1 MMELTSFDKETIP
14 MPSSFIRYPKS
25 LSVAMKL
32 GLVVGIF
39 LFAASCSAGSRPA
52 ETVVE
57 ADVGYAPDP
66 AAADMVRQLRENRR
80 PNAYLT
86 DVYEPLTV
94 IDIHN
99 HDAHTNDPAGWWGAQ
114 GMDRLVL
121 FGDVS
126 EPSAQMTDA
135 MAWGHYRSNPER
147 IYPSFAGFPV
157 YDEEG
162 PRIVERKL
170 EQGYLA
176 IGEVVAASTASPVVS
191 QVEWKAQHPNDGH
204 LPDIYELAAVY
215 KAPILLHIDPP
226 NGMPISY
233 FVRALREHPDTIFV
247 FAHANVF
254 NPPSHVEGMIKEFP
268 NLYIDFCPGFTAY
281 DPGSGNKLE
290 DFVPLIES
298 YPDRFF
304 LSTDGGYGIGK
315 TRAAYAMFEIIDL
328 LSPETAVKVAYQN
341 YERLIEQQP
350 PTKTQIAKI
359 KELSAKLDEP
369 KRYSLNKRKAN
380 ELIFELERRVEGLG
394 GS

>member
-1 MMELTSFDKETIP
+1 MHPDFVPEKKVIFPFVLKLALGMGMLIGTVGCSGGERLAETI
-14 MPSSFIRYPKS
+14 
-25 LSVAMKL
+25 
-32 GLVVGIF
+32 
-39 LFAASCSAGSRPA
+39 
-52 ETVVE
+52 VE
-57 ADVGYAPDP
+57 ADVAYVPDSS
-66 AAADMVRQLRENRR
+66 AADALIRLRESRR
-80 PNAYLT
+80 ADAYLT

-99 HDAHTNDPAGWWGAQ
+99 HDASTSDPAGWWGAQ

-126 EPSAQMTDA
+126 EPSAQITDA
-135 MAWGHYRSNPER
+135 MAWEHYRANPER
-147 IYPSFAGFPV
+147 IYPSFAGFPI

-162 PRIVERKL
+162 PRIVERNL

-176 IGEVVAASTASPVVS
+176 IGEVVAASTASPIVS
-191 QVEWKAQHPNDGH
+191 QVEWKAQHPNDGY
-204 LPDIYELAAVY
+204 LPDIYELAAAY
-215 KAPILLHIDPP
+215 KVPILLHIDPP
-226 NGMPISY
+226 NGMPIAY
-233 FVRALREHPDTIFV
+233 FVRALREHPDTIFI

-254 NPPSHVEGMIKEFP
+254 NPPSHIEGMIKEFP
-268 NLYIDFCPGFTAY
+268 NLYIDFFPGFTAY

-290 DFVPLIES
+290 DFVPLIEN

-315 TRAAYAMFEIIDL
+315 TRAAYAIFETLDL

-350 PTKTQIAKI
+350 PTATQISKI
-359 KELSAKLDEP
+359 KELTAQLNE
-369 KRYSLNKRKAN
+369 RRHYSLNKRKAN
-380 ELIFELERRVEGLG
+380 ELIFELERRVADLS